1 MNQTTQIKRQFRSS
15 IRRGTGEANLL
26 IRKNPKID
34 FSADIIK
41 ASLRNFAYDG
51 QCEPSRAPYLF
62 ELICLSGQ
70 REKIRQAVLRGL
82 ATEHAD
88 TWSLSQLFD
97 LGKIFAQQG
106 DGEARKAV
114 YDRFFNN
121 PIEGADWMGYAE
133 ILELDGVEGL
143 KFIAEKI
150 GRSLVNNPDDWQ
162 DMSIIAHAQE
172 INPQIKVIQVLEEA
186 GQSNPFIRTY
196 LENVQRTEDEAKPDT
211 RKVTGEKNVVE
222 EILSVKMHPDLS
234 KRNLSDAELQLIAE
248 RLLVEKNNTNKEKL
262 LAVFGEV
269 RFPLDEQ
276 VILEFASDKARSQNR
291 IANLALDALTFLT
304 SESIRTFV
312 FERIHRSNNPGPL
325 SRVLKSNYKKGDG
338 KLLAELVG
346 RYKRE
351 DVIESL
357 AISYVDVYKSNRTKE
372 CKEPLEALYNK
383 LTCAIHRED
392 IVKLLIEN
400 DVLSDQIKEEIEFDC
415 EDSTRKLLG

>member
-62 ELICLSGQ
+62 ELICLSDQ
-70 REKIRQAVLRGL
+70 REKIRKAVLRGL
-82 ATEHAD
+82 ATENAHV
-88 TWSLSQLFD
+88 WSLSQLFD
-97 LGKIFAQQG
+97 FGKIFAQHG
-106 DGEARKAV
+106 DGEARNAV

-121 PIEGADWMGYAE
+121 PIDGADWMGYAE
-133 ILELDGVEGL
+133 ILELDGIEGL

-150 GRSLVNNPDDWQ
+150 GRSLVDNPDDWQ
-162 DMSIIAHAQE
+162 DMSIIGHTQE
-172 INPQIKVIQVLEEA
+172 TNPQIKVMQVLEEA

-196 LENVQRTEDEAKPDT
+196 LENVQRTAAEANSHT
-211 RKVTGEKNVVE
+211 RKVAREKNIVE
-222 EILSVKMHPDLS
+222 EILSAKIYSRYS

-248 RLLVEKNNTNKEKL
+248 RLLIEKNKKNKEKL

-269 RFPLDEQ
+269 RFPLDER

-291 IANLALDALTFLT
+291 IANLALDALKFLT

-312 FERIHRSNNPGPL
+312 FERIQRGNNPGPL
-325 SRVLKSNYKKGDG
+325 TRVLKSNYKKGDG

-346 RYKRE
+346 KYKSE

-357 AISYVDVYKSNRTKE
+357 AISYVDIYKSNKTKE
-372 CKEPLEALYNK
+372 CKEPLEAIYNK
-383 LTCAIHRED
+383 LTCAIHREE

-400 DVLSDQIKEEIEFDC
+400 DVLSDKIKGEIKFDC